1 MRFWRRVWHGFKMQ
15 IPFDNTYAKLPPQM
29 FTAQLP
35 TPVKAPQMI
44 ATNADL
50 AKLLGIDPALLDAPN
65 AAQVFAGNHIPDG
78 ASPLAQVYAG
88 HQFGNWNPQLGDGRA
103 VLLGEV
109 VGTDGIRR
117 DIQLK
122 GSGPTP
128 YSRRGDGRAWL
139 GPVMREYLVS
149 EAMHALGVPTTRALA
164 AVTTGERVYREQI
177 LPGAVITRVA
187 QSHIRVG
194 TFQYFASRGD
204 LAALKA
210 LTDHVIAR
218 HYPTAKGPADLL
230 DQVIARYAALIAKW
244 MGLGFIHGV
253 MNTDNVSIAGETIDY
268 GPCAFMDD
276 FHPDSVFSAIDQYGR
291 YAYANQPGI
300 GAWNM
305 AQFATALIPLM
316 PDRDA
321 AITDFTAA
329 VHRMPAIYEAE
340 WLKVFGAK
348 LGIADPIAEDHALI
362 TDLLDL
368 MAKDGADFTNTFAN
382 LASPQARDQFINRDA
397 FDAWAARWQQRKSD
411 DAAQIMAQ
419 ANPQIIPRNHLIEA
433 VITAGLD
440 GNDAPFHALLAAV
453 TAPYAP
459 LSEATAPYARAPS
472 KSEQVTQ
479 TFCGT

>member
-1 MRFWRRVWHGFKMQ
+1 MMH
-15 IPFDNTYAKLPPQM
+15 IPFDNSYAKLPPQM

-35 TPVKAPQMI
+35 TPVEAPKLI
-44 ATNADL
+44 TANTEL
-50 AKLLGIDPALLDAPN
+50 AAILGIDPADVTGPE
-65 AAQVFAGNHIPDG
+65 AAQVFAGNHIPNG
-78 ASPLAQVYAG
+78 AAPLAQVYAG
-88 HQFGNWNPQLGDGRA
+88 HQFGNWNPRLGDGRA

-109 VGTDGIRR
+109 IGTDGVRR

-128 YSRRGDGRAWL
+128 YSRSGDGRAWL

-149 EAMHALGVPTTRALA
+149 EAMHAMGVPTTRALA
-164 AVTTGERVYREQI
+164 AVTTGEDVYREER
-177 LPGAVITRVA
+177 LPGAVIARVA

-194 TFQYFASRGD
+194 TFQFFASRGD
-204 LAALKA
+204 LAALHA

-218 HYPTAKGPADLL
+218 HYPDANGPAELL
-230 DQVIARYAALIAKW
+230 DMVIARYAKLIAKW

-268 GPCAFMDD
+268 GPCAFIDD

-316 PDRDA
+316 PDRDQ
-321 AITDFTAA
+321 AIADFTAA
-329 VHRMPAIYEAE
+329 VHRMPALFEAE
-340 WLKVFGAK
+340 WLAVFGAK
-348 LGIADPIAEDHALI
+348 LGLANPREDDRKLI

-368 MAKDGADFTNTFAN
+368 MAKDGADFTNTFAS
-382 LASPQARDQFINRDA
+382 LDTDTARDQFLNRDA
-397 FDAWAARWQQRKSD
+397 FDAWAEHWSLRKSD
-411 DAAQIMAQ
+411 SAAAIMTQ
-419 ANPQIIPRNHLIEA
+419 ANPQIIPRNHRIEE
-433 VITAGLD
+433 VIVAGKTGD
-440 GNDAPFHALLAAV
+440 MAPFHALLAAV
-453 TAPYAP
+453 TDPYAS
-459 LSEATAPYARAPS
+459 LTEATAPFARAPS
-472 KSEQVTQ
+472 KNEQVTR

>member
-1 MRFWRRVWHGFKMQ
+1 MRQVSMRCWRRVWRGSRMH
-15 IPFDNTYAKLPPQM
+15 IPFDNTYAQLPAQM
-29 FTAQLP
+29 YTAQLP
-35 TPVKAPQMI
+35 TPVQSPQMI
-44 ATNADL
+44 AYNTDL
-50 AKLLGIDPALLDAPN
+50 ATILGIDPAALVAPE

-78 ASPLAQVYAG
+78 AAPLAQVYAG

-109 VGTDGIRR
+109 IGADGIRR

-128 YSRRGDGRAWL
+128 YSRSGDGRAWL

-149 EAMHALGVPTTRALA
+149 EAMHAMGVPTTRALA
-164 AVTTGERVYREQI
+164 AVRTGEDVYREDR
-177 LPGAVITRVA
+177 LPGAVIARVA

-204 LAALKA
+204 MTALHA

-218 HYPTAKGPADLL
+218 HYPDANGPAELL
-230 DQVIARYAALIAKW
+230 DLVIARYAELIAKW

-268 GPCAFMDD
+268 GPCAFIDG
-276 FHPDSVFSAIDQYGR
+276 FHPDSVFSAIDQFGR
-291 YAYANQPGI
+291 YAYSNQPGI

-321 AITDFTAA
+321 AIETFTAA
-329 VHRMPAIYEAE
+329 VHRMPDLYEAAR
-340 WLKVFGAK
+340 LRVFGAK
-348 LGIADPIAEDHALI
+348 LGIADPGADDSALI
-362 TDLLDL
+362 SDLLAL
-368 MAKDGADFTNTFAN
+368 MTQDGADFTNTFAQ
-382 LASPQARDQFINRDA
+382 LGLPTARDQFIDREG
-397 FDAWAARWQQRKSD
+397 FDAWAKRWQQRAPD
-411 DAAQIMAQ
+411 QALIAAS
-419 ANPQIIPRNHLIEA
+419 NPQVIPRNHRIEQA
-433 VITAGLD
+433 ITAGRQGD
-440 GNDAPFHALLAAV
+440 DAPFHALLAAV
-453 TAPYAP
+453 TQPYQPHPAF
-459 LSEATAPYARAPS
+459 SRAPT
-472 KSEQVTQ
+472 KDEQVTR

>member
-1 MRFWRRVWHGFKMQ
+1 MR
-15 IPFDNTYAKLPPQM
+15 IPFDNSYAQLPPQM
-29 FTAQLP
+29 YTAQLP
-35 TPVKAPQMI
+35 TPVKAPQVI
-44 ATNADL
+44 ATNAAL
-50 AKLLGIDPALLDAPN
+50 ATILGIDPADLAAPD

-78 ASPLAQVYAG
+78 AAPLAQVYAG

-109 VGTDGIRR
+109 VSTDGIRR

-122 GSGPTP
+122 GAGPTP
-128 YSRRGDGRAWL
+128 YSRSGDGRAWL

-149 EAMHALGVPTTRALA
+149 EAMHAMGVPTTRALA
-164 AVTTGERVYREQI
+164 AVTTGEDVYREER
-177 LPGAVITRVA
+177 LPGAVISRVA

-194 TFQYFASRGD
+194 TFQFFASRGD
-204 LAALKA
+204 MQALQA

-218 HYPTAKGPADLL
+218 HYPDATGPADLL
-230 DQVIARYAALIAKW
+230 DLVIARYAKLIAQW

-268 GPCAFMDD
+268 GPCAFMDG

-291 YAYANQPGI
+291 YAYSNQPGI
-300 GAWNM
+300 GTWNM

-321 AITDFTAA
+321 AIEDFTAA
-329 VHRMPAIYEAE
+329 VHRMPALYEEA
-340 WLKVFGAK
+340 WLSVFGAK
-348 LGIADPIAEDHALI
+348 LGIANPVEEDRVLI

-368 MAKDGADFTNTFAN
+368 MAKNGADFTNTFAN
-382 LASPQARDQFINRDA
+382 LDAANARDQFINRDA
-397 FDAWAARWQQRKSD
+397 FNTWAARWQPRKAA
-411 DAAQIMAQ
+411 DAATIMAR
-419 ANPQIIPRNHLIEA
+419 ANPQIIPRNHRIEE
-433 VITAGLD
+433 VIQASRTGD
-440 GNDAPFHALLAAV
+440 YAPFHALLAAV

-459 LSEATAPYARAPS
+459 LTETTAQFARAPS
-472 KSEQVTQ
+472 KDEMVTR

>member
-1 MRFWRRVWHGFKMQ
+1 MR
-15 IPFDNTYAKLPPQM
+15 IPFDNSYAQLPPQM
-29 FTAQLP
+29 YTAQLP
-35 TPVKAPQMI
+35 TPVKAPQVI
-44 ATNADL
+44 ATNAAL
-50 AKLLGIDPALLDAPN
+50 ATILGIDPADLAAPD

-78 ASPLAQVYAG
+78 AAPLAQVYAG

-109 VGTDGIRR
+109 VSTDGIRR

-122 GSGPTP
+122 GAGPTP
-128 YSRRGDGRAWL
+128 YSRSGDGRAWL

-149 EAMHALGVPTTRALA
+149 EAMHAMGVPTTRALA
-164 AVTTGERVYREQI
+164 AVTTGEDVYREER
-177 LPGAVITRVA
+177 LPGAVISRVA

-194 TFQYFASRGD
+194 TFQFFASRGD
-204 LAALKA
+204 MQALQA

-218 HYPTAKGPADLL
+218 HYPDATGPADLL
-230 DQVIARYAALIAKW
+230 DLVIARYAKLIAQW

-268 GPCAFMDD
+268 GPCAFMDG

-291 YAYANQPGI
+291 YAYSNQPGI
-300 GAWNM
+300 GTWNM

-321 AITDFTAA
+321 AIEDFTAA
-329 VHRMPAIYEAE
+329 VHRMPALYEEA
-340 WLKVFGAK
+340 WLSVFGAK
-348 LGIADPIAEDHALI
+348 LGIANPVEEDRVLI

-368 MAKDGADFTNTFAN
+368 MAKNGADFTNTFAN
-382 LASPQARDQFINRDA
+382 LDAANARDQFINRDA
-397 FDAWAARWQQRKSD
+397 FNTWAARWQPRKAA
-411 DAAQIMAQ
+411 DAATIMAR
-419 ANPQIIPRNHLIEA
+419 ANPQIIPRNHRIEE
-433 VITAGLD
+433 VIQAGRTGD
-440 GNDAPFHALLAAV
+440 YAPFHALLAAV

-459 LSEATAPYARAPS
+459 LTETTAQFARAPS
-472 KSEQVTQ
+472 KDEMVTR

>member
-1 MRFWRRVWHGFKMQ
+1 MQ
-15 IPFDNTYAKLPPQM
+15 IPFDNSYAKLPPQM

-44 ATNADL
+44 VVNKEL
-50 AKLLGIDPALLDAPN
+50 AAILGINVSWPD

-78 ASPLAQVYAG
+78 AAPLAQAYAG

-109 VGTDGIRR
+109 IGTDGARR

-139 GPVMREYLVS
+139 GPVMREYLIS
-149 EAMHALGVPTTRALA
+149 EAMHAMGVPTTRALA
-164 AVTTGERVYREQI
+164 AVTTGEEVYREEV

-194 TFQYFASRGD
+194 TFQFFAARGD
-204 LAALKA
+204 LAALSA
-210 LTDHVIAR
+210 LTNHVIAR
-218 HYPTAKGPADLL
+218 HYSDARGPADLL
-230 DQVIARYAALIAKW
+230 DMVIARYATLIAKW

-268 GPCAFMDD
+268 GPCAFIED
-276 FHPDSVFSAIDQYGR
+276 FHPNSVFSAIDKFGR
-291 YAYANQPGI
+291 YAYTNQPGI

-321 AITDFTAA
+321 AIEGFTAA
-329 VHRMPAIYEAE
+329 VHRFPELYEAA
-340 WLKVFGAK
+340 WLEIFGQK
-348 LGIADPIAEDHALI
+348 LGLAKVTEDDRPLIAD
-362 TDLLDL
+362 LLEL
-368 MAKDGADFTNTFAN
+368 MSKDGANFTNTFAN
-382 LASPQARDQFINRDA
+382 LGSGEARDQFLSRAA
-397 FDAWAARWQQRKSD
+397 FDAWAARWHSRKAP
-411 DAAQIMAQ
+411 DAAQMMAL
-419 ANPQIIPRNHLIEA
+419 ANPQIIPRNHRVEE
-433 VITAGLD
+433 VIAAGRAGD
-440 GNDAPFHALLAAV
+440 MAPFHVFLAAV
-453 TAPYAP
+453 TAPYAH
-459 LSEATAPYARAPS
+459 LTDATAAYARAPT
-472 KSEQVTQ
+472 KDEQVTR

>member
-1 MRFWRRVWHGFKMQ
+1 MQ
-15 IPFDNTYAKLPPQM
+15 IPFDNSYAKLPPQM
-29 FTAQLP
+29 YTAQLP
-35 TPVKAPQMI
+35 TPVDTPQLI
-44 ATNADL
+44 AANADL
-50 AKLLGIDPALLDAPN
+50 AIILGIDPAELSTPE
-65 AAQVFAGNHIPDG
+65 AAQVFAGNRIPAG
-78 ASPLAQVYAG
+78 AAPLAQVYAG

-109 VGTDGIRR
+109 IGSDGLRR

-128 YSRRGDGRAWL
+128 YSRSGDGRAWL

-149 EAMHALGVPTTRALA
+149 EAMHAMGVPTTRALA
-164 AVTTGERVYREQI
+164 AVTTGEDVYREER
-177 LPGAVITRVA
+177 LPGAVIARVA

-194 TFQYFASRGD
+194 TFQFFASRGD
-204 LAALKA
+204 ITALHA

-218 HYPTAKGPADLL
+218 HYPQANGPAELL
-230 DQVIARYAALIAKW
+230 DLVIARYAKLIAKW

-268 GPCAFMDD
+268 GPCAFMDG

-291 YAYANQPGI
+291 YAYSNQPTI

-316 PDRDA
+316 PDREA
-321 AITDFTAA
+321 AIEGFTAA
-329 VHRMPAIYEAE
+329 VHQMPGLYEEE
-340 WLKVFGAK
+340 WLAVFGAK
-348 LGIADPIAEDHALI
+348 LGLARPVEDDRSLI

-382 LASPQARDQFINRDA
+382 LGNEAARDQFINRDA
-397 FDAWAARWQQRKSD
+397 FDAWATRWHLRNSD
-411 DAAQIMAQ
+411 DAQSIMAR
-419 ANPQIIPRNHLIEA
+419 ANPQIIPRNHRVEE
-433 VITAGLD
+433 VISAGRAGD
-440 GNDAPFHALLAAV
+440 YAPFHALLDAI
-453 TAPYAP
+453 TNPYTS
-459 LSEATAPYARAPS
+459 LTEATIAFARAPT
-472 KSEQVTQ
+472 KDEQVTR